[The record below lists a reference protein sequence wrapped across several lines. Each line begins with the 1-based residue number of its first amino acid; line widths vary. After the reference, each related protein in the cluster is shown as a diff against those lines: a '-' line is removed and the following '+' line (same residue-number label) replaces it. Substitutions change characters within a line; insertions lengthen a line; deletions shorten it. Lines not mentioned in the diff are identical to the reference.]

1 MASNHPD
8 VYRARRRGWG
18 GVWRTVLTVIGVLLF
33 LALLL
38 IYSFHKYIVYDK
50 EGVHVL
56 FPMLGERV
64 TSEDAAGPSPTI
76 YPAELVYD
84 EPDYATLISSAGQN
98 LEALRGKYLTADS
111 ITSETL
117 AAAAQQVAAAK
128 GNALVL
134 QMKPPSGALMWK
146 SNVAVAESFE
156 VNGQRDIAESIRD
169 LKAEYPNLRFV
180 AVVSACVDSLMAERY
195 AAMAL
200 KTANGNPYADG
211 SGGWVD
217 PYSTHLREYLGSL
230 SRELA
235 DMGFDE
241 IAYSYMQLPDTTAEL
256 GFSAQMSTTPTPRDA
271 VVSLAQYLRSAISD
285 RGVELD
291 VILSS
296 DSALQGR
303 DGTTGQDLAIMAK
316 IFSRLCAFG
325 EGDTLT
331 ALKEKITGAA
341 EGFNLETRFVPFVRN
356 AQIEGSWVM
365 TG

>member
-1 MASNHPD
+1 MSNHPD

-18 GVWRTVLTVIGVLLF
+18 GVWRTVLTVIGILLF

-56 FPMLGERV
+56 FPMFGERV
-64 TSEDAAGPSPTI
+64 TSEDAAAPSPTI

-84 EPDYATLISSAGQN
+84 EPNYASLISSAGQD
-98 LEALRGKYLTADS
+98 LEAMRGKYLTADS
-111 ITSETL
+111 ITPETL
-117 AAAAQQVAAAK
+117 TAAAQQVAAAK
-128 GNALVL
+128 GNTIVL
-134 QMKPPSGALMWK
+134 QMKPPSGSLAWK
-146 SNVAVAESFE
+146 SSVALAESFE
-156 VNGQRDIAESIRD
+156 VNGTREIAESIRD
-169 LKAEYPNLRFV
+169 LKAEYHDMRFV

-200 KTANGNPYADG
+200 KTANGDPYADG

-217 PYSTHLREYLGSL
+217 PYSTSLREYLGSL

-303 DGTTGQDLAIMAK
+303 EGTTGQDLELMAK

-331 ALKEKITGAA
+331 TLKEKISGAA
-341 EGFNLETRFVPFVRN
+341 ENFNLETRFVPFVRN

>member
-1 MASNHPD
+1 M
-8 VYRARRRGWG
+8 
-18 GVWRTVLTVIGVLLF
+18 IGILIF

-56 FPMLGERV
+56 FPMFGERV
-64 TSEDAAGPSPTI
+64 TAEDAAAPSPTI
-76 YPAELVYD
+76 YPAELVYE
-84 EPDYATLISSAGQN
+84 EPDYASLISSAGQN
-98 LEALRGKYLTADS
+98 LEALRGKYLTADT

-134 QMKPPSGALMWK
+134 QMKPPSGQLAWK
-146 SNVAVAESFE
+146 SGVALAESFE
-156 VNGQRDIAESIRD
+156 VNGERDLASAVRD
-169 LKAEYPNLRFV
+169 LKAEYHNLRFV
-180 AVVSACVDSLMAERY
+180 AVVSCCVDSLMAERY

-200 KTANGNPYADG
+200 KTASGDPYADG
-211 SGGWVD
+211 SGNWVD
-217 PYSTHLREYLGSL
+217 PYSTNLREYLGSL

-256 GFSAQMSTTPTPRDA
+256 GFSAQMSTTPTARDA

-303 DGTTGQDLAIMAK
+303 ESTTGQDLAIMAK

>member
-18 GVWRTVLTVIGVLLF
+18 GIWRTALAVLGVLIF

-56 FPMLGERV
+56 FPMFGERV
-64 TSEDAAGPSPTI
+64 TSEDAAAPTPTI

-84 EPDYATLISSAGQN
+84 EPDYASMISSAGQN

-111 ITSETL
+111 ITPETL

-128 GNALVL
+128 GNAIVL
-134 QMKPPSGALMWK
+134 QMKPPSGSLAWK
-146 SNVAVAESFE
+146 SSVALAESFE
-156 VNGQRDIAESIRD
+156 VNGTREVAESIRD
-169 LKAEYPNLRFV
+169 LKAEYHDLRFV

-200 KTANGNPYADG
+200 KTASGDPYADG

-303 DGTTGQDLAIMAK
+303 GDTTGQDLTLMGK

-325 EGDTLT
+325 EGETLT
-331 ALKEKITGAA
+331 ALKEEITGAN
-341 EGFNLETRFVPFVRN
+341 ESFDLETRFVPFVRN
-356 AQIEGSWVM
+356 AQLEGSWVM

>member
-1 MASNHPD
+1 MSNHPD

-18 GVWRTVLTVIGVLLF
+18 GVWRTVLTVIGILLF

-56 FPMLGERV
+56 FPMFGERV
-64 TSEDAAGPSPTI
+64 TAEDAAAPSPTI

-84 EPDYATLISSAGQN
+84 EPNYASLISSAGQD
-98 LEALRGKYLTADS
+98 LEAMRGKYLTADS
-111 ITSETL
+111 ITPETL

-128 GNALVL
+128 GNTIVL
-134 QMKPPSGALMWK
+134 QMKPPSGSLAWK
-146 SNVAVAESFE
+146 SSVALAESFE
-156 VNGQRDIAESIRD
+156 VNGTREIAESIRD
-169 LKAEYPNLRFV
+169 LKAEYHDMRFV

-200 KTANGNPYADG
+200 KTANGDPYADG

-217 PYSTHLREYLGSL
+217 PYSTSLREYLGSL

-303 DGTTGQDLAIMAK
+303 EGTSGQDLELMA
-316 IFSRLCAFG
+316 
-325 EGDTLT
+325 
-331 ALKEKITGAA
+331 
-341 EGFNLETRFVPFVRN
+341 
-356 AQIEGSWVM
+356 
-365 TG
+365 

>member
-84 EPDYATLISSAGQN
+84 EPDYASLISSAGQN

-111 ITSETL
+111 ITPETL

-128 GNALVL
+128 GNAL
-134 QMKPPSGALMWK
+134 PSGSLAWK
-146 SNVAVAESFE
+146 SSVALAEAFE
-156 VNGQRDIAESIRD
+156 VNGSRDIAESIRD
-169 LKAEYPNLRFV
+169 LKAEYHDLRFV

>member
-18 GVWRTVLTVIGVLLF
+18 GFWRAALTVIGILIF

-56 FPMLGERV
+56 FPMFGERV
-64 TSEDAAGPSPTI
+64 TAEDAAAPSPTI
-76 YPAELVYD
+76 YPAELVYE
-84 EPDYATLISSAGQN
+84 EPDYASLISSAGQD

-111 ITSETL
+111 ITPETL

-134 QMKPPSGALMWK
+134 QMKPPSGQLAWK
-146 SNVAVAESFE
+146 SGVALAESFE
-156 VNGQRDIAESIRD
+156 VNGERDLASAVRD
-169 LKAEYPNLRFV
+169 LKAEYHNLRFV
-180 AVVSACVDSLMAERY
+180 AVVSCCVDSLMADRY

-200 KTANGNPYADG
+200 KTASGSAYSDA

-217 PYSTHLREYLGSL
+217 PYSTNVREYLGSL

-241 IAYSYMQLPDTTAEL
+241 IAYSYLQLPDTTAEL

-285 RGVELD
+285 RGVELN

-296 DSALQGR
+296 DSALQDRGEA
-303 DGTTGQDLAIMAK
+303 TGQDLTLMGK

-325 EGDTLT
+325 EGETLT
-331 ALKEKITGAA
+331 ALKEKIDAA
-341 EGFNLETRFVPFVRN
+341 NESFDMENRFVPFVRN